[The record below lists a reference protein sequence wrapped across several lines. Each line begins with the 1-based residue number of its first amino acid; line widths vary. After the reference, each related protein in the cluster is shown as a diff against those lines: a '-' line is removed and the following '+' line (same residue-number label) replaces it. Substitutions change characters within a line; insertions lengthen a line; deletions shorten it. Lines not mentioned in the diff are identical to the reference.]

1 MLSLP
6 STVQIYVATQ
16 PVDGR
21 RGMDSLAA
29 LVRSGLGHDPL
40 SGALFVFFSR
50 RLDRARI
57 LYFAHHGYWL
67 LSKRLER
74 GRFCLP
80 WDKTDGMTVRSL
92 ESAQLQLILEGIDLR
107 DARYRPRWTCTPSPI
122 QAPFSTR

>member
-6 STVQIYVATQ
+6 STVRIYVATQ

-21 RGMDSLAA
+21 KGMDGLSA
-29 LVRSGLGHDPL
+29 LVRSGLGFDPL

-57 LYFAHHGYWL
+57 LYFSHNGYWL
-67 LSKRLER
+67 LCKRLER
-74 GRFCLP
+74 GRFHLP
-80 WDKTDGMTVRSL
+80 WDAVDGINVRDI

-107 DARYRPRWTCTPSPI
+107 DARHRPRWVPQSI
-122 QAPFSTR
+122 ANRQSTA